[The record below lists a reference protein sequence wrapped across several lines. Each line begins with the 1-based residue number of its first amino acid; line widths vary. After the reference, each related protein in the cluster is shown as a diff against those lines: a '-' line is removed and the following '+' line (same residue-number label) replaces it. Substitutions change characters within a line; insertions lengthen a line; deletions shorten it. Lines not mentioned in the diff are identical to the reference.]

1 MKTQAILNGFGRF
14 GLHLLNYYLDR
25 YQDCSFKLNSINDE
39 ILSVN
44 QMISIIQKDRY
55 VRILENWDMSF
66 DSNSIVFQRESN
78 SIELE
83 IWNLP
88 LERYISN
95 KSGILLECSGK
106 YTNVLYLPETE
117 HLQRVYISA
126 TSLSADK
133 TLIVGLNE
141 TDYLSSDKF
150 ISYGSCTV
158 NAYIPAANT
167 LHNLF
172 KVLESD
178 VNVIHN
184 VPEYKLNE
192 IPNIFERRDCT
203 LSFMGPKILNFITP
217 ENFNVNY
224 TLLPI
229 TGVSRMDFRFKL
241 EKPFDMNSVMN
252 CIEGIKSKLGENL
265 YKIHETDPGQHAS
278 LLSSFSAEFVLEQCR
293 KVGQNLYLSAYFDTE
308 NSVNRYY
315 DLIETIEKERRNQ

>member
-25 YQDCSFKLNSINDE
+25 HQDCSFTLNSINDE

-66 DSNSIVFQRESN
+66 DSNSIVFQQESN

-106 YTNVLYLPETE
+106 YTNVLSLPDTE

-126 TSLSADK
+126 TSLSVDK

-158 NAYIPAANT
+158 NAYIPAANA
-167 LHNLF
+167 LHKLF

-184 VPEYKLNE
+184 MPEYKLNE

-217 ENFNVNY
+217 ENFNVN
-224 TLLPI
+224 L
-229 TGVSRMDFRFKL
+229 
-241 EKPFDMNSVMN
+241 
-252 CIEGIKSKLGENL
+252 
-265 YKIHETDPGQHAS
+265 
-278 LLSSFSAEFVLEQCR
+278 
-293 KVGQNLYLSAYFDTE
+293 
-308 NSVNRYY
+308 
-315 DLIETIEKERRNQ
+315 

>member
-1 MKTQAILNGFGRF
+1 MKTQASLNGFGRF

-25 YQDCSFKLNSINDE
+25 YQDCSFAMNSINDE
-39 ILSVN
+39 TLSVN

-66 DSNSIVFQRESN
+66 DSNSIVFQRESH

-83 IWNLP
+83 ICNLP
-88 LERYISN
+88 LELYIAN

-106 YTNVLYLPETE
+106 YTNVLYLPKTE
-117 HLQRVYISA
+117 LLQRVYISA

-141 TDYLSSDKF
+141 TDYSMSDKF

-158 NAYIPAANT
+158 NAYVPAANA

-192 IPNIFERRDCT
+192 VPNIF
-203 LSFMGPKILNFITP
+203 
-217 ENFNVNY
+217 
-224 TLLPI
+224 
-229 TGVSRMDFRFKL
+229 
-241 EKPFDMNSVMN
+241 
-252 CIEGIKSKLGENL
+252 
-265 YKIHETDPGQHAS
+265 
-278 LLSSFSAEFVLEQCR
+278 
-293 KVGQNLYLSAYFDTE
+293 
-308 NSVNRYY
+308 
-315 DLIETIEKERRNQ
+315 